1 MMDDQHK
8 SNRAFI
14 GENLDEINPK
24 NDILI
29 GKNRIKE
36 FDNNKEEYFTES
48 FKENLKPNSNKYS
61 KNNLADNENEDV
73 INLKENNSNINK
85 IAIQISK
92 KDKKSSND
100 EIYTINSGHPLSKK
114 EITQIVIEK
123 SSNYNDISEIKVKYL
138 NSNEGDIII
147 KFSNDKK
154 DSSDNIRNDI
164 NINQKQEENGGN
176 PKNSNKVKFDKS
188 SNLILNSKK
197 KSEKEFSKKLSLNSS
212 INNTNENNIISID
225 VSKRESKKKMVKKK
239 HLEKREENGQNSAR
253 DLISNQRTDIYGNA
267 IKKGGNHL
275 INFAEN
281 LVDIVKIESYKS
293 LMNKMTFTSESSTPS
308 PNKCNC
314 LKRCTIF

>member
-1 MMDDQHK
+1 MDDQLK
-8 SNRAFI
+8 SNRVFI
-14 GENLDEINPK
+14 GENLEEINQKNEIIMGK
-24 NDILI
+24 NDF
-29 GKNRIKE
+29 KE
-36 FDNNKEEYFTES
+36 FVGNDEEYFTES
-48 FKENLKPNSNKYS
+48 FKDNIKPNANKYN
-61 KNNLADNENEDV
+61 KNNFADNENTDV
-73 INLKENNSNINK
+73 INLKENSNNINK

-92 KDKKSSND
+92 KDKKTSND

-154 DSSDNIRNDI
+154 DSSDNIKNDI
-164 NINQKQEENGGN
+164 NNNNQKQEENGGN

-197 KSEKEFSKKLSLNSS
+197 KVEKEYNKKLSLNSS
-212 INNTNENNIISID
+212 INNTNENNLISID

-239 HLEKREENGQNSAR
+239 NLEKREENGQNSAR
-253 DLISNQRTDIYGNA
+253 ELISNQRTDIYGNQ